1 MALTGTRVP
10 ASIFVRSGVMKMAP
24 SVDAVVISTDSAT
37 SPCAMYVAT
46 LLACRAAL
54 AVREQGTQHA
64 RHLLDG
70 GRVATGT
77 DGTSQL
83 CHMHS
88 STPSMPH
95 MKLGLLQLAE
105 EKYAHDLPV
114 EVG

>member
-1 MALTGTRVP
+1 M
-10 ASIFVRSGVMKMAP
+10 
-24 SVDAVVISTDSAT
+24 
-37 SPCAMYVAT
+37 
-46 LLACRAAL
+46 
-54 AVREQGTQHA
+54 HA
-64 RHLLDG
+64 NLLDG
-70 GRVATGT
+70 GRVATET